1 MSSSSQSR
9 SFSKQMDL
17 VAKIT
22 TLLRARNQTIAF
34 AESCTGGRVSTTMSE
49 LPGVSRVYVGSI
61 VAYANSVKTSLL
73 AVSDDLLQTQGA
85 VSAAVALQMA
95 VGVRRRLQTSWGLG
109 VTGIAGPEGG
119 SKEKP
124 VGTVFF
130 GLSGPDLEVT
140 SQQLFVGSRTE
151 IQQQSCDFSLQWL
164 FDHLQTK

>member
-95 VGVRRRLQTSWGLG
+95 VGGRRRLQTSWGLG